1 MVGGMNLASIEF
13 SESEILEKNRR
24 IRERVLSQSREMS
37 GENFSRVSGT
47 DLKALF
53 DEIDREYFNGE
64 LGKLERSKSSKEMLF
79 RLSSRATRSGG
90 TTFRHVRKGG
100 VMSGFWRQVW
110 FEISISQRLLFLNFE
125 GDGRAITV
133 GGRPC
138 SSRLE
143 AMQRI
148 MEHEMMHLWEL
159 LLYGKSSCRA
169 SRFKTLIQRIFGH
182 TESAHRLITPTEK
195 AIETHQIRIGQTV
208 EFVFNRKPFSGM
220 VNRINHRATVL
231 VESHR
236 GQLYR
241 DGKKYEKFYVPLG
254 KLKPKP

>member
-100 VMSGFWRQVW
+100 
-110 FEISISQRLLFLNFE
+110 
-125 GDGRAITV
+125 GD
-133 GGRPC
+133 
-138 SSRLE
+138 E
-143 AMQRI
+143 RI
-148 MEHEMMHLWEL
+148 LAP
-159 LLYGKSSCRA
+159 G
-169 SRFKTLIQRIFGH
+169 
-182 TESAHRLITPTEK
+182 
-195 AIETHQIRIGQTV
+195 
-208 EFVFNRKPFSGM
+208 
-220 VNRINHRATVL
+220 L
-231 VESHR
+231 V
-236 GQLYR
+236 
-241 DGKKYEKFYVPLG
+241 
-254 KLKPKP
+254 

>member
-1 MVGGMNLASIEF
+1 MCE
-13 SESEILEKNRR
+13 
-24 IRERVLSQSREMS
+24 
-37 GENFSRVSGT
+37 
-47 DLKALF
+47 
-53 DEIDREYFNGE
+53 
-64 LGKLERSKSSKEMLF
+64 
-79 RLSSRATRSGG
+79 
-90 TTFRHVRKGG
+90 KGG

-254 KLKPKP
+254 KLKTQTLSHFRDVSNDNHRVFPVVLGALGAGGVPHETGGSP